1 MKTHDEVERLIH
13 TGNGII
19 ARREHPELSGTLDWL
34 LRQRV
39 IGPVLPGVYAPVD
52 RVGDP
57 DVRIRAAL
65 RKHPDAVLLGAAA
78 ARVSF
83 WPKVALGAV
92 EVALPRPA
100 AAAAGFT
107 FTRRQVPPE
116 LVVTR
121 GPLRYATPALTAID
135 LAPFDCAD
143 AIDRALRKRVA
154 TLMGM
159 YDALRLTPNRDG
171 NSERRRLLVDSRDEP
186 WSAAERTGHRLLRA
200 ARITGWSANLPVVL
214 GGAIYFID
222 IAFGARKLAIEIDGR
237 QHETDE
243 DLFQSDRWRQN
254 ALVMAGWQVLRFTF
268 EMLRDH
274 PDVVIATIR
283 RALRP

>member
-1 MKTHDEVERLIH
+1 M
-13 TGNGII
+13 
-19 ARREHPELSGTLDWL
+19 
-34 LRQRV
+34 
-39 IGPVLPGVYAPVD
+39 
-52 RVGDP
+52 
-57 DVRIRAAL
+57 
-65 RKHPDAVLLGAAA
+65 RKHSDAVLLGATAS
-78 ARVSF
+78 RVSF
-83 WPKVALGAV
+83 WSTVALPTV
-92 EVALPRPA
+92 EVAAPRPVA
-100 AAAAGFT
+100 AAPGFT

-121 GPLRYATPALTAID
+121 GPLRYSAPALAAID
-135 LAPFDCAD
+135 LATFDCAD

-154 TLMGM
+154 TLGGM

-171 NSERRRLLVDSRDEP
+171 NTERRRLLIDSRDEP

-200 ARITGWSANLPVVL
+200 ARITGWSSNLPVML
-214 GGAIYFID
+214 AGSIYFVD
-222 IAFGARKLAIEIDGR
+222 VAFAARKLAIEIDGR

-254 ALVMAGWQVLRFTF
+254 ALVMAGRQVLRFTF

-274 PDVVIATIR
+274 PEVVIATIH